1 MEMREISHRILA
13 ASVVTS
19 LFASAAFAG
28 LKTNHE
34 VTINTVGAKPYAT
47 GDLGYVRN
55 TADTSQYIG
64 CEITTTLAS
73 CYAVNSAG
81 LYKSCSTS
89 DPETIALLRTL
100 NGDSNLFFSWNPDGT
115 CARVRIRND
124 SLAAPK

>member
-1 MEMREISHRILA
+1 MREFSKRFLA
-13 ASVVTS
+13 ASVAMSV
-19 LFASAAFAG
+19 FASAAFAG
-28 LKTNHE
+28 GKTSHE

-55 TADTSQYIG
+55 TPDTSQYIG

-89 DPETIALLRTL
+89 DQETMALLRTL
-100 NGDSNLFFSWNPDGT
+100 NGDSSLFFGWNPDGT
-115 CARVRIRND
+115 CTRVRVRND